1 MIELPKGNY
10 EIEAHSPGEFA
21 EKMYDPYYGGVEK
34 AEIMPSVEKTA
45 TVKCKI
51 QNVKIAMD
59 FTSEFI
65 NYYSKWS
72 ITVDDKCGHSDIY
85 TQENPNPTPI
95 YWKMAA
101 ETDKIYVSGTAIVKE
116 TSEEVII
123 NQTLT
128 KKESTDFVESDSPYF
143 VGGDGL
149 AISLAPGKEVD
160 LNKTGI
166 TITVNGFN
174 QETNENIDIEV
185 EGDSG
190 EENPE
195 PPTPPV
201 TGDDPTITI
210 PQALYTLPADEQKNA
225 NVIISTPAGLKNITV
240 AIKGG
245 NELFASI
252 VKGLFGE
259 EFKLIGNEALG
270 ETLTSMGVTLPV
282 GGEKSY
288 EFPVHAFFS
297 LLLDPSTGGGVTTDP
312 EGHVFNITVEDN
324 DGKVVKDKLSVKVAE

>member
-1 MIELPKGNY
+1 M
-10 EIEAHSPGEFA
+10 
-21 EKMYDPYYGGVEK
+21 EK
-34 AEIMPSVEKTA
+34 
-45 TVKCKI
+45 
-51 QNVKIAMD
+51 
-59 FTSEFI
+59 
-65 NYYSKWS
+65 
-72 ITVDDKCGHSDIY
+72 
-85 TQENPNPTPI
+85 
-95 YWKMAA
+95 AA

-128 KKESTDFVESDSPYF
+128 KKESADFVESDSPYF

-252 VKGLFGE
+252 VKDLFGE

-288 EFPVHAFFS
+288 EFPVHAF
-297 LLLDPSTGGGVTTDP
+297 LVCC
-312 EGHVFNITVEDN
+312 
-324 DGKVVKDKLSVKVAE
+324 

>member
-1 MIELPKGNY
+1 
-10 EIEAHSPGEFA
+10 
-21 EKMYDPYYGGVEK
+21 
-34 AEIMPSVEKTA
+34 
-45 TVKCKI
+45 
-51 QNVKIAMD
+51 
-59 FTSEFI
+59 
-65 NYYSKWS
+65 
-72 ITVDDKCGHSDIY
+72 
-85 TQENPNPTPI
+85 
-95 YWKMAA
+95 MAA

-128 KKESTDFVESDSPYF
+128 KKESADFVESDSPYF

-252 VKGLFGE
+252 VKDLFGE
-259 EFKLIGNEALG
+259 EFN
-270 ETLTSMGVTLPV
+270 
-282 GGEKSY
+282 
-288 EFPVHAFFS
+288 
-297 LLLDPSTGGGVTTDP
+297 
-312 EGHVFNITVEDN
+312 
-324 DGKVVKDKLSVKVAE
+324 